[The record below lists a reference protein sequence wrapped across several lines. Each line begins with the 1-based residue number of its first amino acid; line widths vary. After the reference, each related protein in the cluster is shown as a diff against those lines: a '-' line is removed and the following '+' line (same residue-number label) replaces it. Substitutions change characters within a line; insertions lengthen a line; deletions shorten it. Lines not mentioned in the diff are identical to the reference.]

1 MKVEAIGDFTARLD
15 PVQLD
20 ARTVILRDEYG
31 QPFLVA
37 QTLDN
42 GQIFVSR
49 AGSPD
54 FSDALKSLGVNV
66 KVTYR
71 EVRASP

>member
-1 MKVEAIGDFTARLD
+1 VKVEAIGDFTARLD
-15 PVQLD
+15 PVQLE
-20 ARTVILRDEYG
+20 ARTVILRDDYG

-37 QTLDN
+37 QTLSD
-42 GQIFVSR
+42 GKVFVSK

-54 FSDALKSLGVNV
+54 FPDALKSLGVDI

-71 EVRASP
+71 GVRV

>member
-1 MKVEAIGDFTARLD
+1 MKVEVIGDFTARLD
-15 PVQLD
+15 PVQLE

-37 QTLDN
+37 QTMDN
-42 GQIFVSR
+42 GQVFVAR

-54 FSDALKSLGVNV
+54 FFDALKSLGINV
-66 KVTYR
+66 KVAYR
-71 EVRASP
+71 EVRVAP

>member
-1 MKVEAIGDFTARLD
+1 VKVEVVGDFSIRSE
-15 PVQLD
+15 PVQLN

-37 QTLDN
+37 QTLDD
-42 GQIFVSR
+42 GQVFVSR

-54 FSDALKSLGVNV
+54 FVDALKSLGVSA

-71 EVRASP
+71 EVRVSR

>member
-1 MKVEAIGDFTARLD
+1 MRVEVVGDFAARLD
-15 PVQLD
+15 PVQLE
-20 ARTVILRDEYG
+20 ARTVILRDEHG

-37 QTLDN
+37 QTLDD

-49 AGSPD
+49 AGNPD
-54 FSDALKSLGVNV
+54 FLDALKSLGVNV

-71 EVRASP
+71 EVRASS

>member
-1 MKVEAIGDFTARLD
+1 MKVEVLGDFAKLAE
-15 PVQLD
+15 PVRLD
-20 ARTVILRDEYG
+20 ARTVIIRDAYD
-31 QPFLVA
+31 QPILVA

-54 FSDALKSLGVNV
+54 FKDTLKSLGIDV
-66 KVTYR
+66 KVQFR
-71 EVRASP
+71 EVKVS